1 VSIEVGE
8 AKEGLN
14 IADIVG
20 LWPVKDYL
28 HLILVHAETQCGA
41 VETQEFDSI
50 LFPLTLLCLSKEA
63 MLL

>member
-1 VSIEVGE
+1 VSIEVHE

-14 IADIVG
+14 IADIAG
-20 LWPVKDYL
+20 LRPIEDYL

-50 LFPLTLLCLSKEA
+50 LFPFALLCLSEEA